1 MSCRKE
7 RFMGMF
13 CLFIKITVVFW
24 LFVLICLQKSVF
36 TPPSLRSF
44 LSCWLGSLSLPPLHR
59 HSVAQGVE
67 LGPQMVGRD
76 IWDVGGHRVG
86 VGWVFIVWVL
96 CFVLSS
102 ASLPLVFCVCPVF
115 ACVMSRI
122 SCHTHAHTAQILG
135 CSCMICRGRG

>member
-36 TPPSLRSF
+36 TPPPSVLFSLAGWDPCLCHPCTVTVLHMVQSQELR
-44 LSCWLGSLSLPPLHR
+44 WLEGIYEMQ
-59 HSVAQGVE
+59 V
-67 LGPQMVGRD
+67 D
-76 IWDVGGHRVG
+76 IGLEWDG
-86 VGWVFIVWVL
+86 FIVWLL

-102 ASLPLVFCVCPVF
+102 ASLFLVFCVCPVF